1 MRTIISRPEK
11 CNEEYD
17 AGQVALDKVRKV
29 LLDEE
34 VMDKIK
40 EEHYLS
46 FDASEEEYV
55 RMREVRIRAV
65 LAEAK
70 VDFDKYHQYL
80 EMNRTGVKVVLQ
92 RDIAEVNINN
102 FNVVWLVF
110 WSANIDISPV
120 KDFFAVITYITEY
133 AFKPEPQEIEMR
145 KLLESAKDENMETKM
160 KVVAQAFQDTR
171 EMGYSEAIYKLLPEL
186 VMTNSNVKKQWVCVT
201 REEERTTRARK
212 ATKGDIEAGR
222 AVFELEGVEGEWMEQ
237 WDMRS
242 KYMRRDVKCWSL
254 SFCQFARMME
264 SSNQSG
270 NEKEEEGDGV
280 SDAEDDAEDPLDDE
294 QDEEGSKKEERAPWY
309 APFYK
314 VMVCSHRCCTDQP
327 KEACECVCCTAKEKR
342 SKLKKVTKKLAR
354 PADVPEEMALGDVHV
369 GEPKLMKRRKIP
381 AVLRFYKSNKETNP
395 IRFFLQELILFVPF
409 GLEANGDMK
418 NLLQA
423 SDDQVFLLY
432 DKYTEHIKEVK
443 SKVLPFL
450 EDVTE
455 ERFYVEE
462 IRRQMDLEQVGMEV
476 AAGKEL
482 DNMET
487 LDTQVRTHLAFNNF
501 VLQHINISQII
512 YVR

>member
-1 MRTIISRPEK
+1 M
-11 CNEEYD
+11 
-17 AGQVALDKVRKV
+17 RKV
-29 LLDEE
+29 LLDDEA
-34 VMDKIK
+34 MDKIK

-46 FDASEEEYV
+46 PDATEEEYV

-65 LAEAK
+65 LVVAK
-70 VDFDKYHQYL
+70 VDFNKYHKYL

-102 FNVVWLVF
+102 YNVVWLVF
-110 WSANIDISPV
+110 WNANIDLSPV

-145 KLLESAKDENMETKM
+145 RVLESVKDENMETKM
-160 KVVAQAFQDTR
+160 KAVAQAFQDTR

-186 VMTNSNVKKQWVCVT
+186 LMTNSNVKKQWVCVT

-222 AVFELEGVEGEWMEQ
+222 AVFQLEGVEGEWMEQ

-242 KYMRRDVKCWSL
+242 KYMRRDVKYWTL
-254 SFCQFARMME
+254 SFCQFARMLE
-264 SSNQSG
+264 ATSQSKK
-270 NEKEEEGDGV
+270 EKEEEAGGE
-280 SDAEDDAEDPLDDE
+280 SDAEGSPDDD
-294 QDEEGSKKEERAPWY
+294 QDEEGAKKDERAPWY

-327 KEACECVCCTAKEKR
+327 KEGCECVCCTAKEKR

-418 NLLQA
+418 NLLEA
-423 SDDQVFLLY
+423 PDDQVVLLY
-432 DKYTEHIKEVK
+432 EKYSEHIKEVK
-443 SKVLPFL
+443 AQVLPFL

-462 IRRQMDLEQVGMEV
+462 IRRQMDLEQVAMEI

-482 DNMET
+482 DNMQA
-487 LDTQVRTHLAFNNF
+487 LDAEVNNPF
-501 VLQHINISQII
+501 GFQDLKKSQHD
-512 YVR
+512 